1 MDPRRL
7 RAISSAAVAVSG
19 AGVLAITLAP
29 GGWVG
34 PASSIPDAAWHAAAF
49 AAFGASLALAY
60 ATSGA
65 ARRSPRRTL
74 VMALLAI
81 WIVAAGTEL
90 LQERIPGGSRS
101 SPTGRRA
108 CREGCSVPPGGAGA
122 PGPPAVEGRLTT
134 RAPGARRARASGR
147 GAPPETL
154 A

>member
-19 AGVLAITLAP
+19 ASVLAITLAP

-34 PASSIPDAAWHAAAF
+34 PASSIPDAAWHGAAF

-90 LQERIPGGSRS
+90 LQERIPGREPELADWAASMSGGVLGFLLAGPALRALLRSR
-101 SPTGRRA
+101 
-108 CREGCSVPPGGAGA
+108 GG
-122 PGPPAVEGRLTT
+122 
-134 RAPGARRARASGR
+134 
-147 GAPPETL
+147 
-154 A
+154 